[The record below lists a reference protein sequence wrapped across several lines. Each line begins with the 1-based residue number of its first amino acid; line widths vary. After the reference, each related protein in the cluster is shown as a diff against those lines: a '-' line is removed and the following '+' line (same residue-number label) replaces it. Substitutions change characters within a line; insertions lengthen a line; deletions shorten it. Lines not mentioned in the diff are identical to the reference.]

1 MMGIGLVAL
10 SQSSSH
16 QYVTVVAEPDH
27 ADWIYRTGE
36 TAHFTAYAIKENV
49 RMRDTEIT
57 YSYGPDK
64 LDAVFTKTV
73 KTDRNGVAHFDV
85 PGAKVPGFTSVR
97 VKVKHDGHTYSSM
110 TNIGF
115 DPYSIEPTTTMPPDF
130 EQFWSDAVKKA
141 SQLPMMPTLRHS
153 EKESN
158 DRVDVYY
165 LRLQSYK
172 RGNYVFN
179 LNTGLYIDVD

>member
-16 QYVTVVAEPDH
+16 LYVTVVAEPDH
-27 ADWIYRTGE
+27 VDWIYRTGE

-73 KTDRNGVAHFDV
+73 KTDRNAILT
-85 PGAKVPGFTSVR
+85 A
-97 VKVKHDGHTYSSM
+97 
-110 TNIGF
+110 
-115 DPYSIEPTTTMPPDF
+115 
-130 EQFWSDAVKKA
+130 
-141 SQLPMMPTLRHS
+141 
-153 EKESN
+153 
-158 DRVDVYY
+158 
-165 LRLQSYK
+165 
-172 RGNYVFN
+172 
-179 LNTGLYIDVD
+179 